1 MAITIFGGTTIQP
14 LEVNVSASQQ
24 QTTFVFLS
32 SDSGSYIYSG
42 SNPDLIFDGTASHHL
57 SSLTFE
63 DSGSIYS
70 FVFSGSGY
78 GTPSPSLP
86 GTTLSASINGL
97 SSSADIAAVFTAS
110 VVAATNMTASIISSS
125 IVVLTNSAY
134 SSSAVTTS
142 SFSPGTLGVYTT
154 QVGHPSG
161 YLSGSDTTGS
171 LTVTGSVNIN
181 GSLTTTEGFGTD
193 NTRTGINSLTIG
205 TFLTSSADNQLVIGK
220 QNIKGD
226 TTSLFIVGNGGDSLD
241 SAADAFKVRSSGS
254 IQIPTTQ
261 SAAPSWSGS
270 NGELI
275 PATVGGN
282 HYLYMSMGDN
292 WVSSPFTGT
301 GGAIIKEASL
311 TIASADVLTLNS
323 TPITIVPAQGAGTV
337 IEVLSAFVSID
348 FNTTAYATN
357 TFIQLIVNGATTAQ
371 YGGGILNATVATT
384 KKLPEISTTS
394 STTTQLIT
402 NAALQVSTLI
412 GNPTAGDSDI
422 TVYVTYRIIEL

>member
-1 MAITIFGGTTIQP
+1 MATTIYGGTTIQP
-14 LEVNVSASQQ
+14 LTAAVSATQQ

-42 SNPDLIFDGTASHHL
+42 SNPDFIISGSPLPHHT

-97 SSSADIAAVFTAS
+97 SSSADIAAAFTAS
-110 VVAATNMTASIISSS
+110 VEAATNMTASIISSS

-171 LTVTGSVNIN
+171 LTVTGSVSIN

-193 NTRTGINSLTIG
+193 NTRTGTNSLTIG

-275 PATVGGN
+275 PATIGGN
-282 HYLYMSMGDN
+282 HYLYMWMGSS
-292 WVSSPFTGT
+292 WVSS
-301 GGAIIKEASL
+301 S
-311 TIASADVLTLNS
+311 
-323 TPITIVPAQGAGTV
+323 
-337 IEVLSAFVSID
+337 
-348 FNTTAYATN
+348 FN
-357 TFIQLIVNGATTAQ
+357 
-371 YGGGILNATVATT
+371 
-384 KKLPEISTTS
+384 
-394 STTTQLIT
+394 
-402 NAALQVSTLI
+402 
-412 GNPTAGDSDI
+412 
-422 TVYVTYRIIEL
+422 

>member
-1 MAITIFGGTTIQP
+1 MAVTLYGGTTIQP
-14 LEVNVSASQQ
+14 LEVNFSGSQQ
-24 QTTFVFLS
+24 QTTFVFS
-32 SDSGSYIYSG
+32 STDSGSYIYSG

-63 DSGSIYS
+63 DNGSTYS
-70 FVFSGSGY
+70 FVFSGSGF
-78 GTPSPSLP
+78 GGSPSSSLP
-86 GTTLSASINGL
+86 GITLSASINGL
-97 SSSADIAAVFTAS
+97 TSANDIAAAFTAS
-110 VVAATNMTASIISSS
+110 VVAATNMTASIIYYSGSNQIPTTGS
-125 IVVLTNSAY
+125 GNVVILTNSAY

-142 SFSPGTLGVYTT
+142 SFSPSTLGVYTT
-154 QVGHPSG
+154 QMGHPSG

-193 NTRTGINSLTIG
+193 NTRTGTNSLTIG

-275 PATVGGN
+275 PATIGGN
-282 HYLYMSMGDN
+282 HYLYMWMGGS
-292 WVSSPFTGT
+292 WVSS
-301 GGAIIKEASL
+301 S
-311 TIASADVLTLNS
+311 
-323 TPITIVPAQGAGTV
+323 
-337 IEVLSAFVSID
+337 
-348 FNTTAYATN
+348 FN
-357 TFIQLIVNGATTAQ
+357 
-371 YGGGILNATVATT
+371 
-384 KKLPEISTTS
+384 
-394 STTTQLIT
+394 
-402 NAALQVSTLI
+402 
-412 GNPTAGDSDI
+412 
-422 TVYVTYRIIEL
+422 